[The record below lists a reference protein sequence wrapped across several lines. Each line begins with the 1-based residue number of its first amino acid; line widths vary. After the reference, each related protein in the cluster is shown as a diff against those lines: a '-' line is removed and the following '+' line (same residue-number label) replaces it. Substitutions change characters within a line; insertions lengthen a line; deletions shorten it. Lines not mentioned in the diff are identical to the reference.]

1 MGFFDSYNKFDYI
14 LKEHCYLFFFFLLAD
29 ILLVGGYNL
38 SSVNHLPNTLIKE
51 VFVFID

>member
-1 MGFFDSYNKFDYI
+1 MGFFDSHSKFDYI
-14 LKEHCYLFFFFLLAD
+14 CKEHFFFLLAD

-38 SSVNHLPNTLIKE
+38 SRVNHLPNTLIKV

>member
-1 MGFFDSYNKFDYI
+1 MQGT
-14 LKEHCYLFFFFLLAD
+14 LFFFFLLAD

-38 SSVNHLPNTLIKE
+38 SRVNHLPNTLIKE